1 MKSKD
6 GYMPTPARIRRECEK
21 IRQTWSE
28 ATRLRRLRVDLRPVP
43 FQFPTIN
50 ESELVEHEDGWEE
63 S

>member
-1 MKSKD
+1 
-6 GYMPTPARIRRECEK
+6 MPTPARIRRECEK